1 MTLHYLQALIPL
13 AIGIYL
19 GLAWDSLPFRIP
31 NLSFVLQPEYE
42 VLTPSLVAEIEELR
56 KRWDIRGMSI
66 AVVKQ
71 DGGHEYNVWKTD
83 TFGLGVADGTGT
95 PVSEEVSTLSTATF
109 RVLERSI
116 VTKCG
121 PCDLQDIVLYRIK
134 YKAVRCPFDRNC
146 HRERN
151 LAPR

>member
-1 MTLHYLQALIPL
+1 MIHPPMLSQHRHFLNSKLPMTLHYFQALIPL

-19 GLAWDSLPFRIP
+19 GLAWDSLHFRIP
-31 NLSFVLQPEYE
+31 NFSFVLQPEYE

-83 TFGLGVADGTGT
+83 TFGLGALM
-95 PVSEEVSTLSTATF
+95 E
-109 RVLERSI
+109 LER
-116 VTKCG
+116 
-121 PCDLQDIVLYRIK
+121 Q
-134 YKAVRCPFDRNC
+134 
-146 HRERN
+146 
-151 LAPR
+151 